1 MKNWKLFGLTIC
13 NITIIPCYY
22 DLLRYRRLL
31 KTFAVK
37 NLDIVRF
44 STIAYRF
51 RKLFDTSLT

>member
-22 DLLRYRRLL
+22 DLLRYRRIL
-31 KTFAVK
+31 KNFAVK

>member
-22 DLLRYRRLL
+22 DLLRYSRLL

-37 NLDIVRF
+37 NLNIVRF

-51 RKLFDTSLT
+51 RQLFDTSLI

>member
-1 MKNWKLFGLTIC
+1 MKNWKLFGLTIR

-22 DLLRYRRLL
+22 DLLRYRRIL
-31 KTFAVK
+31 KNFAVK

-44 STIAYRF
+44 SVIVYRF